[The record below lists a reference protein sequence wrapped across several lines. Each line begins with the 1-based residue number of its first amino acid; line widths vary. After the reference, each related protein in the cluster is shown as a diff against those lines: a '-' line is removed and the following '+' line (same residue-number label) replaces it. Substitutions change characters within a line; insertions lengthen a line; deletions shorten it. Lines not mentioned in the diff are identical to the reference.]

1 MFKSNHLWLCDVI
14 YWVLCC
20 WKWSKRKQMAF
31 VKLSFCAH
39 CCAMTFAFVFAL
51 KIKKSCETCVK
62 VWCCAGF
69 CVLHQGGPMFGVIAS
84 SRWGH
89 SAMWVET
96 CPPTPLRWVEADII
110 WDQCGQHT
118 LHPLFPT
125 SALKHYCIL
134 TLLQFIINRHTA
146 SCAHVHFLQL
156 IAGLTKI

>member
-1 MFKSNHLWLCDVI
+1 MGM
-14 YWVLCC
+14 LCC
-20 WKWSKRKQMAF
+20 WKRPKRKQMAF
-31 VKLSFCAH
+31 VKISFCAH

-51 KIKKSCETCVK
+51 KIKKSCETCVRYG
-62 VWCCAGF
+62 AGF
-69 CVLHQGGPMFGVIAS
+69 CVLHQGGPVFGVIAS

-110 WDQCGQHT
+110 IWQQCGQHT
-118 LHPLFPT
+118 LHPHSPT

-146 SCAHVHFLQL
+146 SCAHVHFLQS
-156 IAGLTKI
+156 IAG